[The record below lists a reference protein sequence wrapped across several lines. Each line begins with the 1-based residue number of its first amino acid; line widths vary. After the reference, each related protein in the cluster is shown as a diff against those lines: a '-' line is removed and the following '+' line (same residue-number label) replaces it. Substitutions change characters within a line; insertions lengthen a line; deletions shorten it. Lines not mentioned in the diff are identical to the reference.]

1 VPKTL
6 DGVRQQ
12 IHDFAAAI
20 GERAR
25 GEAQVADF
33 DARLGHL
40 ASRARNPPLNAI
52 VLRPNGFT
60 VGKGSLVNELLERAG
75 LVNLAARLGIDNY
88 LQIPLEAVALQ
99 QADVLILNGESNGAP
114 SLATEA
120 LHHQIVAKLGLRLK
134 LVSMPSRLWT
144 CTRPAVLDAVQRL
157 IDETNP
163 SVLGATP

>member
-1 VPKTL
+1 MPQTL
-6 DGVRQQ
+6 DGVRRQ
-12 IHDFAAAI
+12 IRDFAVAI

-25 GEAQVADF
+25 GEVLVSDF
-33 DARLGHL
+33 DARLTHL
-40 ASRARNPPLNAI
+40 ALRARNPPLNAI

-88 LQIPLEAVALQ
+88 LQIPLESVALQ

-120 LHHQIVAKLGLRLK
+120 LHHPIVAELGERLK
-134 LVSMPSRLWT
+134 LVPMPSRLWT
-144 CTRPAVLDAVQRL
+144 CAGPAVLDAVQRL
-157 IDETNP
+157 IDETTP
-163 SVLGATP
+163 PVLGATP